1 MAIRYLFKDWRRR
14 RRAIRS
20 YLRSRKATAISS
32 GTDNQD
38 APPERPARALP
49 KLPTRGE
56 RIRRV
61 AVWRKLRPVIRWHR
75 RTPVGI
81 VLGVYFGTLGS
92 LSLLACLF
100 FLLPVQQKK
109 EALPPAPS
117 DNGSVTLA
125 LGVSPRNAL
134 GQPASVPEAIAIL
147 QQQADDAFRNGNF
160 ASAENLYRQILP
172 KARLKAL
179 TGFHIF
185 LCLLQQGKSA
195 ELKLMMDKIPPA
207 STAKN
212 PLGFY
217 ARAALDLK
225 AGRPEEAAAPL
236 AAARSQFPEISLF
249 YDQALREAGLPPPE
263 P

>member
-1 MAIRYLFKDWRRR
+1 
-14 RRAIRS
+14 
-20 YLRSRKATAISS
+20 
-32 GTDNQD
+32 
-38 APPERPARALP
+38 
-49 KLPTRGE
+49 
-56 RIRRV
+56 
-61 AVWRKLRPVIRWHR
+61 VWRKLRPVIRWHR
-75 RTPVGI
+75 RTPVGV
-81 VLGVYFGTLGS
+81 VLGGYFGTLGS

-100 FLLPVQQKK
+100 FLFPFPLKK
-109 EALPPAPS
+109 EALPPAPAG
-117 DNGSVTLA
+117 NGSVTIA

-134 GQPASVPEAIAIL
+134 SQPASVPETIALL
-147 QQQADDAFRNGNF
+147 QQEADDAFRGGNF

-185 LCLLQQGKSA
+185 LCMLQQGKSA
-195 ELKLMMDKIPPA
+195 ELKLMMEKIPP
-207 STAKN
+207 SSIAKN

-249 YDQALREAGLPPPE
+249 YDEALREAGLPPPE
-263 P
+263 H